1 MRLCEHLCMHCNAV
15 IVDDHAEFRA
25 LAAELV
31 SAAGLGVA
39 ALCPDGRT
47 ALEAIAAV
55 RPQVVLLDIQ
65 LPDVSGLDLI
75 PQIMSL
81 SEGVCIVLVST
92 RDAADY
98 GRRVAD
104 SGAAGFIPK
113 AELSVATL
121 TEAISRP

>member
-1 MRLCEHLCMHCNAV
+1 M
-15 IVDDHAEFRA
+15 
-25 LAAELV
+25 
-31 SAAGLGVA
+31 
-39 ALCPDGRT
+39 
-47 ALEAIAAV
+47 
-55 RPQVVLLDIQ
+55 VLLDIQ

-121 TEAISRP
+121 TEAIGRP